1 MKRFFLICVLIP
13 VFFIA
18 ACASGPIVVPEDMSP
33 SEIIQRAQEASDRNR
48 FNDAKQYYEV
58 LLERHATNIDLVCTA
73 EYEIAFLNYKQKNFE
88 EAHAGFEQLLSRY
101 EGPDAILLPPH
112 FKILAEKV
120 MGKMIADGSI
130 QLETETASAN
140 AAETP
145 IAAK

>member
-1 MKRFFLICVLIP
+1 MCLLIP

-18 ACASGPIVVPEDMSP
+18 ACASGPVVVPEDMSP

-48 FNDAKQYYEV
+48 FNDAKQYYQV
-58 LLERHATNIDLVCTA
+58 LLERHSTNIDLVCTA

-88 EAHAGFEQLLSRY
+88 EAQAGFKQLLSRY

-120 MGKMIADGSI
+120 MEKMIADGSI
-130 QLETETASAN
+130 KRETASAN
-140 AAETP
+140 VAEAPSAAR
-145 IAAK
+145 